1 MNRKLYRLIPSA
13 EEDGMRLDQFLALR
27 IEDYSRASLRKILE
41 IGGVRCDNRRMRR
54 CSHPVSEGQLFEV
67 HIDGQPLTPFSL
79 SEEHILF
86 RDRDILAVDKPGGVD
101 SQPTPARYKG
111 TLYEA
116 LLRYLHDPFRP
127 RQRPE
132 LAMVQRLDRDTSG
145 VMIFSIAK
153 RAHKNLSRIFSGR
166 RAEKIYLAL
175 VAGVP
180 REAEGEMRS
189 LLARNRATNLMRSVE
204 RGGRE
209 AITRYKVIESF
220 DGASLVEVRI
230 LTGRSHQIRVHFS
243 EAGHPLLG
251 DRRYGGPGEWEGEK
265 LERQMLHAWRLL
277 LPHPVTGKPLEVVA
291 SLPADMEC
299 VLRRLRGGRNGPES
313 PGKLSV

>member
-1 MNRKLYRLIPSA
+1 
-13 EEDGMRLDQFLALR
+13 MRIDQFLALR
-27 IEDYSRASLRKILE
+27 IEEHSRASLRKIVE
-41 IGGVRCDNRRMRR
+41 IGGVRSENRRVRR
-54 CSHPVSEGQLFEV
+54 CSQPVRSGQLVEV
-67 HIDGQPLTPFSL
+67 HIDGLPLTPFSL
-79 SEEHILF
+79 SEEHVLF
-86 RDRDILAVDKPGGVD
+86 RDGDILAVVKPAGVD

-116 LLRYLHDPFRP
+116 LLRYLHNPFRP
-127 RQRPE
+127 RERPE

-145 VMIFSIAK
+145 VMVFSIAR
-153 RAHKNLSRIFSGR
+153 RAHKALSRIFSDR
-166 RAEKIYLAL
+166 QAEKLYLAL

-180 REAEGEMRS
+180 SEPEGEIRS

-209 AITRYKVIESF
+209 AITRYKVIECF

-251 DRRYGGPGEWEGEK
+251 DRRYGGPGECKGGR

-277 LPHPVTGKPLEVVA
+277 LPHPVTGKPLDLQAE
-291 SLPADMEC
+291 LPEDMEKM
-299 VLRRLRGGRNGPES
+299 LRLLRGGGDAAERPVS
-313 PGKLSV
+313 QAD